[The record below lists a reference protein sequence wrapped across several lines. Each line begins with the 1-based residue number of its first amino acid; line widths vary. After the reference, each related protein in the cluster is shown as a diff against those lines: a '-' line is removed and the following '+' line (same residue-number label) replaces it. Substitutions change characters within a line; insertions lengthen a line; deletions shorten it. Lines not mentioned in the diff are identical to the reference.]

1 VALVMQGRMHGS
13 DLVCAATDL
22 LLGVLFVMAYVGTRR
37 TEPGK
42 WKGGEEKS

>member
-1 VALVMQGRMHGS
+1 VMQGRMHGS
-13 DLVCAATDL
+13 DLVFAATDL